1 MLLYVSWSFSFFK
14 MLTVFL
20 PSNFSGTHCG
30 VRAIDSKCPW
40 CVHYGQG
47 KTIFLL
53 SDELKP
59 RKKIV
64 FPLIITD
71 ACFPSCIRP
80 LPALS
85 VPSYRPYLVAPKF
98 TTRPVIVHLQLGLSA
113 APSYPQVWPSVLFWL
128 RLCPYRGLGE
138 YCTAGVKSAPFYIKN
153 GMSWRKMLLHK
164 VPFIW
169 ILRSTLSINIS
180 RSGGDPFDR

>member
-1 MLLYVSWSFSFFK
+1 MCCGYQAKKEISDTLVDVVWELLIVNRKNDYRLPSE
-14 MLTVFL
+14 LCGNYTVFL

-113 APSYPQVWPSVLFWL
+113 APSYPQV
-128 RLCPYRGLGE
+128 
-138 YCTAGVKSAPFYIKN
+138 
-153 GMSWRKMLLHK
+153 
-164 VPFIW
+164 
-169 ILRSTLSINIS
+169 
-180 RSGGDPFDR
+180 